1 MTVTQPVSACYIKA
15 SIPKLEYTMPNRT
28 ISSLLAQNIT
38 DYEHILEGNRGLNVS
53 YSLRGLMTFEDQAG
67 FLLSLLFLLLIDRVI
82 VT

>member
-15 SIPKLEYTMPNRT
+15 SISKLEYIMSNRS

-53 YSLRGLMTFEDQAG
+53 YSLRGLMTFEDQVG
-67 FLLSLLFLLLIDRVI
+67 FLLSW
-82 VT
+82 